1 MTDQELMDAI
11 CNGDQTAYQVVVKRF
26 LASISHYA
34 YRLLGNSKDTEDI
47 AQETF
52 LRVWLNAS
60 SWRGDQAMLSTW
72 IYRIAHNLC
81 IDYLRKH
88 GRMQTQD
95 RFEEQSSSEANPGN
109 TADGDGDGDDKVA
122 MLSQSIDKLPEN
134 QRSALALCH
143 YQNFSNKEAAA
154 IMGVSV
160 KALESLISRAKRTLK
175 NSVAAQT
182 ETLKQQ

>member
-1 MTDQELMDAI
+1 MTDEDLMEAI
-11 CNGDQTAYQVVVKRF
+11 CNGDQMAYQVMVKRF
-26 LASISHYA
+26 LSSISHYA
-34 YRLLGNSKDTEDI
+34 YRLLGNKKDTEDI

-52 LRVWLNAS
+52 LRVWLNAN
-60 SWRGDQAMLSTW
+60 SWQPEQAMLSTW
-72 IYRIAHNLC
+72 IHRIAHNLC

-88 GRMQTQD
+88 GRMQTQEN
-95 RFEEQSSSEANPGN
+95 FEEKLSGESDPAGSIGGDEKV
-109 TADGDGDGDDKVA
+109 TALTAAIGR
-122 MLSQSIDKLPEN
+122 LPEN

-175 NSVAAQT
+175 NSVMEQI
-182 ETLKQQ
+182 ELSSSSN

>member
-1 MTDQELMDAI
+1 MTDEELMDAI
-11 CNGDQTAYQVVVKRF
+11 CNGDQLAYQVVVKRF
-26 LASISHYA
+26 ITPISHYA

-52 LRVWLNAS
+52 LRVWRNAR
-60 SWRGDQAMLSTW
+60 SWRADQAMLSTW
-72 IYRIAHNLC
+72 IHRIAHNLC

-88 GRMQTQD
+88 SRVQTQD
-95 RFEEQSSSEANPGN
+95 NFEELPSSAASSAQSETDEGRQ
-109 TADGDGDGDDKVA
+109 TL
-122 MLSQSIDKLPEN
+122 LSQAIGQLPEN

-143 YQNFSNKEAAA
+143 YQNFSNKEAAV

-182 ETLKQQ
+182 GTVEHQ